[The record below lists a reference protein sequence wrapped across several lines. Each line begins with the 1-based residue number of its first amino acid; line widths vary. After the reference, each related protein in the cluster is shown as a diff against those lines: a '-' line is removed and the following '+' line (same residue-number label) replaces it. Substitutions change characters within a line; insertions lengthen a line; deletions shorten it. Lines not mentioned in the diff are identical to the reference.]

1 MFLPIKFLLNTFE
14 VTPATGFIQFDS
26 TDILD
31 SATTVVDCALAVVDC
46 ATCAPADIV
55 DSATT
60 QVVETGYDYDV
71 DRYSWDY

>member
-14 VTPATGFIQFDS
+14 VTPATGFVQFDT
-26 TDILD
+26 TDIL
-31 SATTVVDCALAVVDC
+31 
-46 ATCAPADIV
+46 